1 MIQFSFQLR
10 NHPLQKWY
18 FPPIL
23 RRHFDEISIQSDQTW
38 FSDSQFW
45 LLTTSIVNRGM
56 RMCILEIVKLTTW
69 YSGLTIDFLRVE
81 YFQNNFHFF
90 CLYKMIED
98 FFGSKV
104 GAKNAFCIRKTKR
117 RNATEKQEARKANR
131 SISLFFFIVQSTLP
145 LQTFKILTSMP
156 KE

>member
-38 FSDSQFW
+38 VSDSQFW

-98 FFGSKV
+98 FFWVESRSEKRILHSENETKKCNRKVGSKK
-104 GAKNAFCIRKTKR
+104 G
-117 RNATEKQEARKANR
+117 KQKH
-131 SISLFFFIVQSTLP
+131 LL
-145 LQTFKILTSMP
+145 ILLHCVEHTTITDF
-156 KE
+156 

>member
-23 RRHFDEISIQSDQTW
+23 RRHFDEISIQSDQTRV
-38 FSDSQFW
+38 SDSQFW
-45 LLTTSIVNRGM
+45 LLTTSIVNRG
-56 RMCILEIVKLTTW
+56 MCILEIVKLTTW

-98 FFGSKV
+98 FLGRKQE
-104 GAKNAFCIRKTKR
+104 RKTHFAFGKR
-117 RNATEKQEARKANR
+117 NEEMQQKSRKQERQIEA
-131 SISLFFFIVQSTLP
+131 SPYSSSLCRAHYHYRLLRF
-145 LQTFKILTSMP
+145 
-156 KE
+156 